1 MSQKALDLIA
11 RCKDLFAYKSL
22 PPGQSEYVRGVYEK
36 ELPEFL
42 KDKLDGSDINLYDCK
57 GTLICR
63 GFTRIVIGDYGAY
76 VEFSPQQANRSV
88 LINMPG
94 QEYRQ
99 TKKYMENVKFAAL
112 TTRAFAHE
120 KSKNLEE
127 HSLLIYYQ
135 YRTVTYADYIPNMLY
150 VSVYQIFNT
159 AALRN

>member
-11 RCKDLFAYKSL
+11 RCVDLFNYKLL
-22 PPGQSEYVRGVYEK
+22 PPGQSEYVRGVYK
-36 ELPEFL
+36 NELPEFL
-42 KDKLDGSDINLYDCK
+42 KDKLGGSDMNLYDCK
-57 GTLICR
+57 GTLVCR

-76 VEFSPQQANRSV
+76 VEFSPQQANRSA

-99 TKKYMENVKFAAL
+99 AKKYMENVKFAAL

-120 KSKNLEE
+120 KSRNLEE

-135 YRTVTYADYIPNMLY
+135 YRTVTYADYVPNMLY
-150 VSVYQIFNT
+150 VSVYQIFEK
-159 AALRN
+159 